1 MKGLFITVE
10 GVDGSGKSLLIDYLV
25 DILKNAH
32 FNVER
37 TREPG
42 GTPFANRIRSLLLDF
57 SEEDVTPMTEML
69 LFTASRA
76 QHVETFIKPALAE
89 GKVIISDRYADTMF
103 AYQGAG
109 RNLEESTKK
118 IHDVLMK
125 QLDFAGP
132 HLTIFLDVS
141 LEISNQRCLERGCDD
156 RMDAEA
162 NKMKKAIIDEYRNIA
177 KNNRSRVATINANH
191 DFSTVLSN
199 VVGLLEQFLNR
210 YYEKELPRI
219 TLGMPPNIPGYYV

>member
-25 DILKNAH
+25 DILKTAH
-32 FNVER
+32 FDVVQ

-57 SEEDVTPMTEML
+57 SEEEVTPMTEML

-76 QHVETFIKPALAE
+76 QHVESFIKPNLAE
-89 GKVIISDRYADTMF
+89 GKVVISDRYADTMF
-103 AYQGAG
+103 AYQGVG
-109 RNLEESTKK
+109 RSLSEPTKK

-125 QLDFAGP
+125 QLDFTGP

-141 LEISNQRCLERGCDD
+141 LEVSNQRCLERGCDD
-156 RMDAEA
+156 RMDVEA

-177 KNNRSRVATINANH
+177 KNNRNRVATINANH
-191 DFSTVLSN
+191 DFATVLTN
-199 VVGLLEQFLNR
+199 VVGVLEQFLNI
-210 YYEKELPRI
+210 YYKKELPRI
-219 TLGMPPNIPGYYV
+219 TLGLPANIPGYCV